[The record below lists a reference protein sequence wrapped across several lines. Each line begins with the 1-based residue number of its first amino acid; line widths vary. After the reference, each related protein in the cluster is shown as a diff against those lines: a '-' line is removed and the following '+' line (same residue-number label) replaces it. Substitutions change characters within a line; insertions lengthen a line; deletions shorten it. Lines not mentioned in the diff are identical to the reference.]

1 MASVARLRPPQSS
14 TFFLPFNHQA
24 RPLLPDLVA
33 RRVHHQAQLL
43 DLADLARGA
52 RHHQAHD
59 RDDALPL
66 RRAPRVP
73 RHCGRGAGTPP
84 SSLASTAP
92 TTVQRSSP
100 LPPSQPQSFG
110 SHCWGAEWGLLVAA
124 LADGADP
131 NRRVWIDVRRP
142 VVANVVQRSSR
153 AGASVAGSVG
163 LAWCEADPAL
173 LLFACRSLPCASGRA
188 GPATRTRAAHA
199 VWVG

>member
-1 MASVARLRPPQSS
+1 MVRDIIKPMTAMTRCRFAE
-14 TFFLPFNHQA
+14 LPEFRDIVGAAQA
-24 RPLLPDLVA
+24 RRRPLSPLLP
-33 RRVHHQAQLL
+33 
-43 DLADLARGA
+43 
-52 RHHQAHD
+52 
-59 RDDALPL
+59 
-66 RRAPRVP
+66 
-73 RHCGRGAGTPP
+73 
-84 SSLASTAP
+84 S

-100 LPPSQPQSFG
+100 IPPSQPQSFG

-163 LAWCEADPAL
+163 LAWCEADPAP
-173 LLFACRSLPCASGRA
+173 LLFARRSLPCASGRA
-188 GPATRTRAAHA
+188 GPATRTRAARA

>member
-1 MASVARLRPPQSS
+1 MVRDIIKPMTAMTRCRFAE
-14 TFFLPFNHQA
+14 LPEFRDIVGAAQA
-24 RPLLPDLVA
+24 R
-33 RRVHHQAQLL
+33 RRL
-43 DLADLARGA
+43 
-52 RHHQAHD
+52 
-59 RDDALPL
+59 
-66 RRAPRVP
+66 
-73 RHCGRGAGTPP
+73 
-84 SSLASTAP
+84 LASTAP

-100 LPPSQPQSFG
+100 IPPSQPQSFG

-163 LAWCEADPAL
+163 LAWCEADPAPF
-173 LLFACRSLPCASGRA
+173 LFACRSLPCASGRA
-188 GPATRTRAAHA
+188 GPATRTRAARA